1 MFFLRSTLLSA
12 SLMAASIAPAVEKPN
27 VIIIYADDL
36 GYADLGCYG
45 NPSIRTPNLDR
56 MAAEGMRFTDFYSAA
71 EVCTPSRAAL
81 MTGRYPIRSGM
92 CSYKRRVLFQNSPG
106 GLQASEAT
114 LPEILKK
121 SGYATGCVGKWHLG
135 DQPAYLPTAHGFDS
149 YFGIPYSN
157 DMDRVKDA
165 PKDAIRAG
173 KSEYFQ
179 VPLMRNTEILERGPD
194 QTQLARRYT
203 EEALKFIN
211 EKKDGPFFLYFAHNF
226 PHVPLFASEKFR
238 GKSLRGLYG
247 DVVEELDWSVGQ
259 VLQTLRD
266 LGIDKNTLVVFSSD
280 NGPWLIHRDHGGSA
294 GLLREGKGS
303 TWEGGMRVPG
313 IFWWPGK
320 IKPSVCHELACTMD
334 LLPTAAAM
342 AGATVSADHASD
354 GKDIRPLLL
363 GSGTVDREAFIYYRG
378 ERLYAARMG
387 QWKLH
392 FTTQPGYGKDPA
404 EAHTPPLLFDLGVD
418 PGESWDIA
426 AGHPEVIAKIEA
438 AVTAHQATVEAP
450 VSQLERTE

>member
-1 MFFLRSTLLSA
+1 MFSFRPLFLALSVFA
-12 SLMAASIAPAVEKPN
+12 SFAEAAEKPN
-27 VIIIYADDL
+27 VIVIYADDL

-45 NPSIRTPNLDR
+45 NPSIRTPHLDQ

-92 CSYKRRVLFQNSPG
+92 CSYTKRVLFQYSPG
-106 GLQASEAT
+106 GLQKEEAT
-114 LPEILKK
+114 LPETLKK
-121 SGYATGCVGKWHLG
+121 SGYATACVGKWHLG
-135 DQPAYLPTAHGFDS
+135 HLPEYLPTAHGFDS

-165 PKDAIRAG
+165 PKDAIRAE

-179 VPLMRNTEILERGPD
+179 VPLMRNEEILERGPD

-203 EEALKFIN
+203 EEAVKFIR
-211 EKKDGPFFLYFAHNF
+211 EKKAGPFFLYFAHNF
-226 PHVPLFASEKFR
+226 PHVPLFASEKFH
-238 GKSLRGLYG
+238 GKSPRGLYG

-294 GLLREGKGS
+294 GPLREGKGS

-320 IKPSVCHELACTMD
+320 IRPGVCRETACTMD
-334 LLPTAAAM
+334 LLPTATAL
-342 AGATVSADHASD
+342 AGGQVDAGHESD
-354 GKDIRPLLL
+354 GKDISPLLFGEGQL
-363 GSGTVDREAFIYYRG
+363 DRGVFIYYRG
-378 ERLYAARMG
+378 DRLFAARLG
-387 QWKLH
+387 RWKLH
-392 FTTQPGYGKDPA
+392 FTTQPGYGKEPA
-404 EAHTPPLLFDLGVD
+404 AAHTPPLLFDLGAD

-426 AGHPEVIAKIEA
+426 KAHPDIVAEIEA
-438 AVTAHQATVEAP
+438 AVKAHQPTVQVP
-450 VSQLERTE
+450 TNQLERTE